1 MWVFV
6 SLVKLKS
13 NKLSS
18 YMDELQVMSHR
29 KEPNHSINN
38 FISLTFSLSVLLP
51 SVSDSA
57 PEEVGL

>member
-1 MWVFV
+1 ME
-6 SLVKLKS
+6 
-13 NKLSS
+13 
-18 YMDELQVMSHR
+18 ELQVMSHR
-29 KEPNHSINN
+29 KEPNHSNNN